1 MTSFVH
7 LIEGDSAEARRARIA
22 DLARSSRNPPLI
34 LTETGDVPCTPLD
47 WLMGPGCTCCLPD
60 SHPRQRLLRAASQ
73 PLAMRILIDA
83 GPPAVADRIIAILR
97 AMPVRLHLNLV
108 AAQDVKGAAMDTNPL
123 TPSRC
128 AQAFNPRLCQ
138 SAEVLSGTLPAEM
151 ARKLRRAHSTA

>member
-34 LTETGDVPCTPLD
+34 LTETGDFPCTPLD

-73 PLAMRILIDA
+73 PMAMRILIDA

-97 AMPVRLHLNLV
+97 AMPVRLHISIL
-108 AAQDVKGAAMDTNPL
+108 
-123 TPSRC
+123 
-128 AQAFNPRLCQ
+128 
-138 SAEVLSGTLPAEM
+138 GT
-151 ARKLRRAHSTA
+151 